1 MSVKHRFAE
10 LKDDHQALRT
20 MQQELNEND
29 DRFRSKQNTLTQLKN
44 KVQNLE
50 GDVQNFAEKEKIQK
64 KMKLCKKRMRWAQ
77 VKAIFFIAV
86 IFTIYLSLVKTQF
99 LLTIFSRLTRASGI
113 FIRPSRRVTKSKT
126 NFGLQ
131 RRSCSLLRNGSRR
144 KKASEVGSKL
154 RSIGRNLLP
163 R

>member
-1 MSVKHRFAE
+1 MCLLAPWKILVMSVKHRFAE

-77 VKAIFFIAV
+77 VKAIFFIDV
-86 IFTIYLSLVKTQF
+86 LFLPFTYLL
-99 LLTIFSRLTRASGI
+99 
-113 FIRPSRRVTKSKT
+113 
-126 NFGLQ
+126 
-131 RRSCSLLRNGSRR
+131 
-144 KKASEVGSKL
+144 
-154 RSIGRNLLP
+154 
-163 R
+163 